1 MRSFTNFLE
10 VLFWQILR
18 FCGVMAWALL
28 LLSLP
33 LLPCIFHA
41 FPMHSTHV
49 HAFFTH
55 SPRILHAFSMH
66 SPCMSCILHACI
78 PCIYHALITHVAHAF
93 SYISCMLIHLH
104 LATHDPRNFLENW
117 DFFLVFSWPILCQ
130 QNDRF
135 SFVFQWSTCHVRASD
150 FSGGLQ
156 VPHRSC
162 SYSTS
167 VLRASATIYVRFS
180 SL

>member
-66 SPCMSCILHACI
+66 SMHVMHSPCMHSMHLPCTFHACCT
-78 PCIYHALITHVAHAF
+78 CIFLHFMHAHTPSFGH
-93 SYISCMLIHLH
+93 
-104 LATHDPRNFLENW
+104 TWPKKFLGKVRLFLG
-117 DFFLVFSWPILCQ
+117 FFLAYSLPTKWWFFICFPMKYLSCQ
-130 QNDRF
+130 GKR
-135 SFVFQWSTCHVRASD
+135 FQWW
-150 FSGGLQ
+150 
-156 VPHRSC
+156 
-162 SYSTS
+162 TS
-167 VLRASATIYVRFS
+167 SAP
-180 SL
+180 